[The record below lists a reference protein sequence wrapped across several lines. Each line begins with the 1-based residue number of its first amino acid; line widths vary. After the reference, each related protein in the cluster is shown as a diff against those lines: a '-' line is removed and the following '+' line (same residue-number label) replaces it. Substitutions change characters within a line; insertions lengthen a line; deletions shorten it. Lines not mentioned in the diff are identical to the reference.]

1 MMLTA
6 YPARHLSYAIT
17 AVAHITL
24 VLCQQ
29 LDNGNLCHLVT
40 LLPFTDERPSIVSP
54 HDDPE
59 ISYGYGQWPN
69 QATLAKAS
77 FSLLAAAEMAIKHFN
92 ERDTSI
98 VPELATLGDCNIQL
112 DVVSGDGDSSWVFDS
127 GYSRSKTISQELPLV
142 SSALSSDKICTFII

>member
-1 MMLTA
+1 MLTA

-69 QATLAKAS
+69 QETLAKAS

-127 GYSRSKTISQELPLV
+127 GYSRSKTTRCHEN
-142 SSALSSDKICTFII
+142 ATN